1 MFPNSISNKKS
12 ASDRGKKKKQER
24 EEEKQ
29 THAISDAFA

>member
-1 MFPNSISNKKS
+1 MIPNSISNKRS
-12 ASDRGKKKKQER
+12 ASDRGKKKKQ